1 MYKISGGTIYY
12 IDDDKNVE
20 GKVEASDASTLP
32 EVIYDKEYVFKR
44 KLIPVYLPVGGQTGE
59 GFHEEIISPGIA
71 LIHPRLVQ
79 GFPLAGS
86 GIGSVKKK
94 AV

>member
-32 EVIYDKEYVFKR
+32 EVNYDKEYV
-44 KLIPVYLPVGGQTGE
+44 LNGN
-59 GFHEEIISPGIA
+59 
-71 LIHPRLVQ
+71 
-79 GFPLAGS
+79 
-86 GIGSVKKK
+86 
-94 AV
+94 